1 MTRTTRR
8 KRTMGTRK
16 PAHQRELQLSVLP
29 NEPKTVRGVKLK
41 HASAFTMLVSV
52 LCLCAFL
59 VGRAGEP
66 PAKAPGHEQKVRR
79 GQSAESGVF
88 LARQRAAESSRLR
101 TRLRISS

>member
-1 MTRTTRR
+1 MTRTKPR
-8 KRTMGTRK
+8 KRIGGRRPT
-16 PAHQRELQLSVLP
+16 QQQELQLSIVP
-29 NEPKTVRGVKLK
+29 SGPRTMKGVKLK

-59 VGRAGEP
+59 IGRVGEP
-66 PAKAPGHEQKVRR
+66 PAKTPGHEQKVKRR
-79 GQSAESGVF
+79 QAAESGVF

>member
-1 MTRTTRR
+1 MTRTKPR
-8 KRTMGTRK
+8 KRTMGIRK
-16 PAHQRELQLSVLP
+16 PAHQQELQLSISP
-29 NEPKTVRGVKLK
+29 SERTVKGVKLK

-59 VGRAGEP
+59 IGRVGEP
-66 PAKAPGHEQKVRR
+66 PAKTPGHEQKVKRR
-79 GQSAESGVF
+79 QAAESGVF